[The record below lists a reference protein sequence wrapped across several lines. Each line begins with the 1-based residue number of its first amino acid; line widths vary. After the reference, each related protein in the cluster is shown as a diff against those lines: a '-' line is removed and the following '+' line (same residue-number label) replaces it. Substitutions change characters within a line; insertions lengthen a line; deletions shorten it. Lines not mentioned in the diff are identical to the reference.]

1 MNKIQSV
8 AEVTTWDGRRTLI
21 VRLAPGAKASFINGA
36 FYLDEPTIEDYR
48 RLKNGSERA
57 VMGPV
62 RDAEFGNDPPY
73 STTREVEKAWGE
85 HLAKVQA
92 QTEAEANE
100 LIDRKFGGAVVLPR
114 YTKAG

>member
-1 MNKIQSV
+1 MNKIASV
-8 AEVTTWDGRRTLI
+8 AEVTMYDGRRTLI

-36 FYLDEPTIEDYR
+36 FYVDEPTIEDYR
-48 RLKNGSERA
+48 TLKHGSERA

-73 STTREVEKAWGE
+73 STTRVVGYTTTADPRSMPS
-85 HLAKVQA
+85 H
-92 QTEAEANE
+92 
-100 LIDRKFGGAVVLPR
+100 VVLPR